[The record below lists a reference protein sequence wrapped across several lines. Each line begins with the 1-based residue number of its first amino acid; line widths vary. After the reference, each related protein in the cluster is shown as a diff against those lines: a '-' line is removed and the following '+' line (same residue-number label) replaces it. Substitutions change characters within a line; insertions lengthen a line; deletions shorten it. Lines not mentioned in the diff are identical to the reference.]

1 MPLLQDMIEKLN
13 YLFVT
18 LFGIGK
24 ISKIPGSIA
33 SLVTTIFLFF
43 LFHILNVKPD
53 IVLIAII
60 VLVRISISQFL
71 ETKCKKSIILNRFT

>member
-1 MPLLQDMIEKLN
+1 MIEKLN

-33 SLVTTIFLFF
+33 SLVTTIFLYFTF
-43 LFHILNVKPD
+43 YVLKISPENIL
-53 IVLIAII
+53 I
-60 VLVRISISQFL
+60 FL
-71 ETKCKKSIILNRFT
+71 ESYLNK